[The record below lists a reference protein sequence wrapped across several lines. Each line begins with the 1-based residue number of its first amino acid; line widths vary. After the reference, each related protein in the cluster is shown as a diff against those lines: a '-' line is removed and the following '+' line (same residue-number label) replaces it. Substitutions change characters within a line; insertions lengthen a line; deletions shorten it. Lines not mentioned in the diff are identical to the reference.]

1 MGRPITMTDLC
12 ELSGY
17 TRHQMRGFLGELPM
31 YGKRKGNARV
41 AIEYSTHDLLIVTVC
56 CRLDTRYGIKR
67 QTVCAFADGIARI
80 LGGPDRVKQSGR
92 LVLKFDQ
99 IQVDYVEQLGTQIGD
114 GVVVALVCPF
124 RPFFPAHR
132 RPCAPGNE
140 HLARNTPRLAAVPAH
155 RWRYGDLARP

>member
-31 YGKRKGNARV
+31 YCKRKGNARV

-56 CRLDTRYGIKR
+56 CRLETRYGIKR
-67 QTVCAFADGIARI
+67 QTVCGFADGIARI
-80 LGGPDRVKQSGR
+80 LGGPDRVRQSGR
-92 LVLKFDQ
+92 LVLKFDP

-114 GVVVALVCPF
+114 GVVVALEPVMALIE
-124 RPFFPAHR
+124 R
-132 RPCAPGNE
+132 
-140 HLARNTPRLAAVPAH
+140 HLAPVGRPVPKH
-155 RWRYGDLARP
+155 QMEINYGLLEVSSARKG